1 MEKIR
6 YLISSHNFTEASIE
20 LENYFL
26 NNQNHHSKLI
36 QKLRLEIAEKSG
48 NYDLIIKQLFG
59 KIKNYDGKK
68 RSDILLLIAFFYSQ
82 FNKREETKRFFELFS
97 KNCPTIDCENEN
109 IYLRVIIFLQI
120 LLKD

>member
-68 RSDILLLIAFFYSQ
+68 KI
-82 FNKREETKRFFELFS
+82 
-97 KNCPTIDCENEN
+97 
-109 IYLRVIIFLQI
+109 
-120 LLKD
+120 